1 MNRQELLNDFYA
13 KNALE
18 LEKILS
24 NFHRAKGS
32 NTYSLAVNEILS
44 FVQEG
49 NLLKYPADRTYETWN
64 VPKGFDVKGGYL
76 KIVNPLNRYI
86 VQDVKMEPIRVVF
99 LSGSSKGTRKLKVF
113 DVGNGEHLED
123 FPAESKGEAVIAEG
137 NPSRVFRNARKTG
150 VSCIL
155 LYYMRAQE
163 PGINRTPELLS
174 EAINYNSFP
183 AYSEGE
189 LFGFALTYREYKEL
203 KELAKSGL
211 EIETRLDIDSGT
223 NELEIIEVSLG
234 EDSFPKPII
243 LTAHLC
249 HPKPG
254 ANDNASGAALLAEIV
269 RVLKKFKLS
278 RKIVALWIPEM
289 YGTIAYLADHNIDF
303 AYGVNL
309 DMVGE
314 NQNITGSY
322 LDIVKPPWSLPSF
335 IGELLSSNLE
345 NPEFKRNENHY
356 TGGSDHFIFDDST
369 VSIPFASLT
378 QWPDRFYHSSE
389 DTVDK
394 SSVESFEWIGKGVLS
409 GVFDLSEDFDPHIFA
424 KTKSKVLSKYIE
436 NSLRSDLVKNWL
448 AFNTYKSL
456 DMLSNFGD
464 VSQEIQYIENK
475 FDKMKIPN
483 RKNIKK
489 FKGPLGDTWM
499 KEEDEDWEIES
510 QKEESSFKD
519 FTFELLNF
527 LDLGFSVE
535 DAISLSREEF
545 GIQKE
550 MKDESKYF
558 IERLK
563 NERLLN
569 L

>member
-436 NSLRSDLVKNWL
+436 NSMRSDLVKNWL

>member
-18 LEKILS
+18 LERVLS

-44 FVQEG
+44 FVREG
-49 NLLKYPADRTYETWN
+49 NLLKYPADKTYETWN

-99 LSGSSKGTRKLKVF
+99 LSGSSKGTQKFKVF
-113 DVGNGEHLED
+113 DVGNGEQLED
-123 FPAESKGEAVIAEG
+123 FPAESKGEAVVAEG
-137 NPSRVFRNARKTG
+137 IPSRVFRNARKVG
-150 VSCIL
+150 VNCIL

-174 EAINYNSFP
+174 EVINYNSFP

-203 KELAKSGL
+203 KELTRSGL

-234 EDSFPKPII
+234 EDNFPKPII

-269 RVLKKFKLS
+269 RVLKQFKLS
-278 RKIVALWIPEM
+278 RKIIALWIPEM
-289 YGTIAYLADHNIDF
+289 YGTIAYLTDHNIDF

-322 LDIVKPPWSLPSF
+322 LDIVSPPWSLPSF

-345 NPEFKRNENHY
+345 NPGFKRNEGHY
-356 TGGSDHFIFDDST
+356 TSGSDHYIFDDST
-369 VSIPFASLT
+369 VSVPFTSLT

-394 SSVESFEWIGKGVLS
+394 SSVESLEWIGKGVLNS
-409 GVFDLSEDFDPHIFA
+409 IFDLSEGFDPYIFA
-424 KTKSKVLSKYIE
+424 KTKSRVISKYIE

-448 AFNTYKSL
+448 AFNTYISL
-456 DMLSNFGD
+456 EMLSNFGD

-483 RKNIKK
+483 RKNTKK

-499 KEEDEDWEIES
+499 EEKDEDWEIES

-519 FTFELLNF
+519 FTYELLNF

-535 DAISLSREEF
+535 DAIGLSREEF
-545 GIQKE
+545 GIHKE
-550 MKDESKYF
+550 MKDESKYL

-563 NERLLN
+563 EEKLLD

>member
-1 MNRQELLNDFYA
+1 MDRQELLNDFYA

-18 LEKILS
+18 LERVLS

-32 NTYSLAVNEILS
+32 NTYFSAVNEILS

-49 NLLKYPADRTYETWN
+49 NLLKYPADKTYETWN
-64 VPKGFDVKGGYL
+64 IPKGFDVKGGYL
-76 KIVNPLNRYI
+76 KIVNPLDRYI

-99 LSGSSKGTRKLKVF
+99 LSGSSKGTQKLKVF

-123 FPAESKGEAVIAEG
+123 FPAESKGEAVVAEG
-137 NPSRVFRNARKTG
+137 NPSRVFRNARKIG
-150 VSCIL
+150 VNCIL

-163 PGINRTPELLS
+163 PGVGRTPELLS
-174 EAINYNSFP
+174 EVINYNSFP

-203 KELAKSGL
+203 KELTRRGL

-234 EDSFPKPII
+234 EDNFPKPII

-269 RVLKKFKLS
+269 RVLRKFRLS

-289 YGTIAYLADHNIDF
+289 YGTIAYLTDHNIDF

-322 LDIVKPPWSLPSF
+322 LDIVSPPWSLPSF

-345 NPEFKRNENHY
+345 NPGFKRNEGHY
-356 TGGSDHFIFDDST
+356 TGGSDHYIFDDST
-369 VSIPFASLT
+369 VSVPFTSLT

-394 SSVESFEWIGKGVLS
+394 SSVESFEWIGIGVLNS
-409 GVFDLSEDFDPHIFA
+409 IFDLSEGFDPYIFA
-424 KTKSKVLSKYIE
+424 KTKSRVISKYIE

-448 AFNTYKSL
+448 AFNTHKSL
-456 DMLSNFGD
+456 EMLSSFGD

-475 FDKMKIPN
+475 FDKMKIPK

-489 FKGPLGDTWM
+489 FKGPLGDAWM
-499 KEEDEDWEIES
+499 KEKDEEWEIES
-510 QKEESSFKD
+510 QREESSFKD
-519 FTFELLNF
+519 FTYELLNF

-535 DAISLSREEF
+535 DSVGISREEF

-550 MKDESKYF
+550 MKDESKYL

-563 NERLLN
+563 EEKLLD